1 MVALVPFLEFILS
14 VKIMWILF
22 AAFMVICIAD
32 LFKRHLLSNTAV
44 YAVTMLLVPLSLAAS
59 VGAFF
64 ASLGGSSIGQII
76 FSIIGC
82 LALFAVSATV
92 YVRGNIFPVD
102 KNIIERSPYLDTAAL
117 YSARKLIAV
126 GMAGNVI
133 YGILLLISAAEI
145 LMFVGLAVS
154 SGAILFL
161 PVLLLFLLVPFVN
174 IFVILIFL
182 AIGAEF
188 VVLGVTA
195 FMTLLPVIMIAN
207 GCIRYIL
214 TTDKTKGK
222 KVLWI
227 LLSLVPA
234 FNFGYGIYCISKINK
249 SLNGKSFSY

>member
-1 MVALVPFLEFILS
+1 MVTLVPFLELVLS
-14 VKIMWILF
+14 AKIMWLLF
-22 AAFMVICIAD
+22 AVLLVLCFAD

-44 YAVTMLLVPLSLAAS
+44 YAVTMLLVPLSIVAA
-59 VGAFF
+59 VGALLV
-64 ASLGGSSIGQII
+64 SLGGTSIVKII
-76 FSIIGC
+76 FAILGCIG
-82 LALFAVSATV
+82 LFAVAATV

-102 KNIIERSPYLDTAAL
+102 KNRIERSPYLDTVAL

-133 YGILLLISAAEI
+133 YGILLIISAAEI
-145 LMFVGLAVS
+145 LMLVGMVVS
-154 SGAILFL
+154 AGAILVL
-161 PVLLLFLLVPFVN
+161 PVLLLLLLEPIVN
-174 IFVILIFL
+174 IIAICFFL
-182 AIGAEF
+182 VIGAEF

-227 LLSLVPA
+227 LLSLIPA
-234 FNFGYGIYCISKINK
+234 FNFGYGIYCIVKINK

>member
-1 MVALVPFLEFILS
+1 MMALVPFLEFILS
-14 VKIMWILF
+14 VKNMWILL
-22 AAFMVICIAD
+22 AVLLVLCIAD

-44 YAVTMLLVPLSLAAS
+44 YSVTMLLVPLSLAAA
-59 VGAFF
+59 VAAFF
-64 ASLGGSSIGQII
+64 GSLGGTSIGKII

-82 LALFAVSATV
+82 LALLAVAATV

-102 KNIIERSPYLDTAAL
+102 INKIERSPYLDTTAL

-126 GMAGNVI
+126 GLAGNVI

-145 LMFVGLAVS
+145 LMLVGLAVS

-161 PVLLLFLLVPFVN
+161 PVMLLLLLVPFVN
-174 IFVILIFL
+174 IIVICFFL
-182 AIGAEF
+182 VIGAEF

-227 LLSLVPA
+227 LLSLIPV
-234 FNFGYGIYCISKINK
+234 FNFVYGIWCIVRINK
-249 SLNGKSFSY
+249 SLKGSY

>member
-1 MVALVPFLEFILS
+1 MIALVPFLEFILS
-14 VKIMWILF
+14 VKNMWILL
-22 AAFMVICIAD
+22 AVLLVLCIAD

-44 YAVTMLLVPLSLAAS
+44 YSVTMLLVPLSLAAA
-59 VGAFF
+59 VAAFF
-64 ASLGGSSIGQII
+64 TSLGGTSIGKII

-82 LALFAVSATV
+82 LALLAVAATV

-102 KNIIERSPYLDTAAL
+102 KNRIERSPYLDTVAL

-126 GMAGNVI
+126 GLAGNVI

-145 LMFVGLAVS
+145 LMLVGLAVS

-161 PVLLLFLLVPFVN
+161 PVMLLLLLVPFVN
-174 IFVILIFL
+174 IIVICFFL
-182 AIGAEF
+182 VIGAEF
-188 VVLGVTA
+188 VILGVTA

-227 LLSLVPA
+227 LLSLIPA
-234 FNFGYGIYCISKINK
+234 FNFVYGIWCIVKINK
-249 SLNGKSFSY
+249 SLKGSY

>member
-1 MVALVPFLEFILS
+1 MIALVPFLEFILS
-14 VKIMWILF
+14 VKNMWILL
-22 AAFMVICIAD
+22 AVLLVLCIAD

-44 YAVTMLLVPLSLAAS
+44 YSVTMLLVPLSLAAA
-59 VGAFF
+59 VAAFF
-64 ASLGGSSIGQII
+64 TSLGGTSIGKII

-82 LALFAVSATV
+82 LALLAVAATV

-102 KNIIERSPYLDTAAL
+102 KNKIERSPYLDTVAL

-126 GMAGNVI
+126 GLAGNVI

-145 LMFVGLAVS
+145 LMLVGLAVS

-161 PVLLLFLLVPFVN
+161 PVMLLLLLVPFVN
-174 IFVILIFL
+174 IIVICFFL
-182 AIGAEF
+182 VIGAEF
-188 VVLGVTA
+188 VILGVTA

-227 LLSLVPA
+227 LLSLIPA
-234 FNFGYGIYCISKINK
+234 FNFVYGIWCIVKINK
-249 SLNGKSFSY
+249 SLKGSY

>member
-1 MVALVPFLEFILS
+1 MIALVPFLEFILS
-14 VKIMWILF
+14 VKNMWILL
-22 AAFMVICIAD
+22 AVLLVLCIVD

-44 YAVTMLLVPLSLAAS
+44 YSVTMLLVPLSLAAA
-59 VGAFF
+59 VAAFF
-64 ASLGGSSIGQII
+64 TSLGGTSIGKII

-82 LALFAVSATV
+82 LALLAVAATV

-102 KNIIERSPYLDTAAL
+102 KNRIERSPYLDTVAL

-126 GMAGNVI
+126 GLAGNVI

-145 LMFVGLAVS
+145 LMLVGLAVS

-161 PVLLLFLLVPFVN
+161 PVMLLLLLVPFVN
-174 IFVILIFL
+174 IIVICFFL
-182 AIGAEF
+182 VIGAEF
-188 VVLGVTA
+188 VILGVTA

-227 LLSLVPA
+227 LLSLIPA
-234 FNFGYGIYCISKINK
+234 FNFVYGIWCIVKINK
-249 SLNGKSFSY
+249 SLKGSY

>member
-1 MVALVPFLEFILS
+1 MVILEPFWILIFS
-14 VKIMWILF
+14 AKTMWILF
-22 AAFMVICIAD
+22 AVLLALCIAD

-44 YAVTMLLVPLSLAAS
+44 YAVTMLLVPLSLVTA

-64 ASLGGSSIGQII
+64 ASLGGTSIGKII
-76 FSIIGC
+76 FTILGC
-82 LALFAVSATV
+82 LALFAVSAAV

-102 KNIIERSPYLDTAAL
+102 KNRTERSPYLDTVAL

-126 GMAGNVI
+126 GLAGNVI
-133 YGILLLISAAEI
+133 YGVLLAVSAAEVLMMI
-145 LMFVGLAVS
+145 GMFVT
-154 SGAILFL
+154 SGAIMLL
-161 PVLLLFLLVPFVN
+161 PIMLLLLLVPFVN
-174 IFVILIFL
+174 IIVIAFFL
-182 AIGAEF
+182 VIGAEF

-227 LLSLVPA
+227 FLSLIPA
-234 FNFGYGIYCISKINK
+234 FNFVYGIWCLTKINK
-249 SLNGKSFSY
+249 SLKGSY

>member
-1 MVALVPFLEFILS
+1 MVYLVPFLEFILS
-14 VKIMWILF
+14 VKNMWILL
-22 AAFMVICIAD
+22 AVLMAICIAD

-44 YAVTMLLVPLSLAAS
+44 YSVTMLIVPTALAAA

-64 ASLGGSSIGQII
+64 ASFGGTSIGKII
-76 FSIIGC
+76 LDIIGC
-82 LALFAVSATV
+82 LALFAVAATV

-102 KNIIERSPYLDTAAL
+102 KSKTEKSPYLDTVAL

-126 GMAGNVI
+126 GLAGNVL
-133 YGILLLISAAEI
+133 YGVLMLISVAEI
-145 LMFVGLAVS
+145 IMLIGTFVT
-154 SGAILFL
+154 SGTIMFL
-161 PVLLLFLLVPFVN
+161 PFLLLLLFVPLLN
-174 IFVILIFL
+174 IFVICLFL
-182 AIGAEF
+182 LIGAEF

-227 LLSLVPA
+227 LLSLIPVV
-234 FNFGYGIYCISKINK
+234 NFVYGIYCIVQINK
-249 SLNGKSFSY
+249 SLKGGY

>member
-1 MVALVPFLEFILS
+1 MIALVPFLEFILS
-14 VKIMWILF
+14 AKIMWILF
-22 AAFMVICIAD
+22 SALMVICVAD

-44 YAVTMLLVPLSLAAS
+44 YAVTMLLVPLSLVAA

-64 ASLGGSSIGQII
+64 ASLGGTSIGKII
-76 FSIIGC
+76 FAILGC
-82 LALFAVSATV
+82 LGLFAVAATV

-102 KNIIERSPYLDTAAL
+102 KSIIERSPYLDTAAL

-182 AIGAEF
+182 VIGAEF

-222 KVLWI
+222 KALWI
-227 LLSLVPA
+227 FLSLIPV

>member
-1 MVALVPFLEFILS
+1 MAALVPFLEFILS
-14 VKIMWILF
+14 VKNMWILL
-22 AAFMVICIAD
+22 AVLMAVCIAD

-44 YAVTMLLVPLSLAAS
+44 YSVTMLLTPLALVAAI
-59 VGAFF
+59 GAIF
-64 ASLGGSSIGQII
+64 ASLGGTSIGKII

-82 LALFAVSATV
+82 LALLAVAATV

-102 KNIIERSPYLDTAAL
+102 KNKIERSPHLDTIAL

-126 GMAGNVI
+126 GLAGNVL

-145 LMFVGLAVS
+145 IMLVGLAVS

-161 PVLLLFLLVPFVN
+161 PVMLLLLLVPFVN
-174 IFVILIFL
+174 IIVICFFL
-182 AIGAEF
+182 VIGAEF

-227 LLSLVPA
+227 LLSLIPV
-234 FNFGYGIYCISKINK
+234 FNFVYGIWCIVRINK
-249 SLNGKSFSY
+249 SLKGSY